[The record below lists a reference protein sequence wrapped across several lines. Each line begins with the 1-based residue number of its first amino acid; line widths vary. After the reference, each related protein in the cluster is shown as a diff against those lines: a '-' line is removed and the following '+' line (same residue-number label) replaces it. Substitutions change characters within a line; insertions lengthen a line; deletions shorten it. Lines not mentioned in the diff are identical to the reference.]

1 SFSAITYPLLTL
13 LPSPR
18 RRHHKPPP
26 PSWPSTSDQ
35 QNKMPRILQK
45 KFYQC
50 LPSFKCFPTILSLP
64 FEETEEEKTEQKKIK
79 NFNSVF
85 DIPSSDSATT
95 SKSLTNSS
103 IATTEEEDNN
113 TNIPDF
119 SNIFASQRF
128 FFSSP
133 GNSNSIV
140 DFPVENPKEVVTGG
154 VAVQTYSPDPYADFR
169 RSMQEMVEAHEL
181 TNVKVNWGFLHELLL
196 CYLNLNP
203 KHTHKYIIGAY
214 SDLVV
219 SLMSIDDS
227 EKKTEGTARPCE
239 QTTIVL

>member
-1 SFSAITYPLLTL
+1 MA
-13 LPSPR
+13 
-18 RRHHKPPP
+18 PPQ
-26 PSWPSTSDQ
+26 TTTIAATAVTAK
-35 QNKMPRILQK
+35 KMPRILQK
-45 KFYQC
+45 KFYHC
-50 LPSFKCFPTILSLP
+50 LPSFKCLPTILSLP

-103 IATTEEEDNN
+103 TTTTEEEDNN
-113 TNIPDF
+113 TNCTFTSFEDSDYTNIPDF

-133 GNSNSIV
+133 GNSNSII
-140 DFPVENPKEVVTGG
+140 DFPPENPKVVTGG
-154 VAVQTYSPDPYADFR
+154 VAVQTYSPDPYSDFR

-181 TNVKVNWGFLHELLL
+181 TNVKANWGFLHELLL

-203 KHTHKYIIGAY
+203 KHTHKYIIRAY

-219 SLMSIDDS
+219 SLMSMDDS
-227 EKKTEGTARPCE
+227 EKKTEGIARP
-239 QTTIVL
+239 

>member
-1 SFSAITYPLLTL
+1 
-13 LPSPR
+13 
-18 RRHHKPPP
+18 
-26 PSWPSTSDQ
+26 
-35 QNKMPRILQK
+35 MPRILQK
-45 KFYQC
+45 KFYHC
-50 LPSFKCFPTILSLP
+50 LPSFKCLPTILSLP
-64 FEETEEEKTEQKKIK
+64 FEETEEEKTKQKKIK

-181 TNVKVNWGFLHELLL
+181 TNVKANWGFLHELLL

-219 SLMSIDDS
+219 SLMSIDDL

-239 QTTIVL
+239 QTTILL